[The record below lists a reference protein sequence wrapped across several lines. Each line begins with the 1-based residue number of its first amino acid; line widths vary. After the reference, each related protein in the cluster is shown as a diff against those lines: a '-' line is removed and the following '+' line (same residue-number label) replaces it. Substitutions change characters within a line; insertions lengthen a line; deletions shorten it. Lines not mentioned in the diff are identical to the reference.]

1 MMANCF
7 DVVTIGTDDKRPIV
21 VRVILRTKTRC
32 AIVYATCL
40 KSGAIELSDLFATL
54 SAEC

>member
-1 MMANCF
+1 MANCF